1 MFALTAMDLYNSSL
15 TLVLLCSFVLIY
27 RRPAGGRVLR
37 RLAPYGRTALSNYFI
52 QTLLGTFI
60 LYNWGL
66 GFIGEFSN
74 TQTLL
79 IALGIIGVQV
89 ALSDW
94 WLKHYRFGPL
104 EWLWR
109 SGTYLQWQPMR
120 RN

>member
-1 MFALTAMDLYNSSL
+1 M
-15 TLVLLCSFVLIY
+15 
-27 RRPAGGRVLR
+27 G